1 MLIKEKKIKTDSGK
15 CKVTLENDGFQYIVK
30 TDGNDFKKTV
40 NELFAVQTFNAI

>member
-15 CKVTLENDGFQYIVK
+15 SKVTLENDGFQYIVK
-30 TDGNDFKKTV
+30 VDGNDFKKTV